1 MKQHASQ
8 DWASVLER
16 LGIFLANFKEEK
28 LEDQWRKDDLLELQK
43 QFSDLLNQLQKTFEG
58 MQDRLAARAQLIELW
73 DDDREYVPLTRA
85 MFGMEQYQFYLHIWE
100 ELNVLVRKESPA
112 DDLYFRVSITAMQLL
127 FLLHIMHE
135 AKIIETPKK
144 GNFFLFISKHI
155 GTAQQDK
162 LSFESLRKKYHT
174 IDRKTVMKVRRLLM
188 DLVNLINTK
197 HL

>member
-43 QFSDLLNQLQKTFEG
+43 QFSDLLNKLQKTFEG

-100 ELNVLVRKESPA
+100 ELNVLVRKESPK

-144 GNFFLFISKHI
+144 GTFSSLLVSILVQHSRINCLSKAC
-155 GTAQQDK
+155 GKST
-162 LSFESLRKKYHT
+162 T
-174 IDRKTVMKVRRLLM
+174 P
-188 DLVNLINTK
+188 LIVK
-197 HL
+197 PL